1 MSRASKVFFGVSMAF
16 MGATVYG
23 VHWLQKRESDNMY
36 LGVLR
41 DEERVNAKK
50 AAQAQVVQPA
60 AVVDEDCATCV
71 ISPPPQLLEAQSKE
85 QRARERAAR
94 LAEYE
99 AQKGLAVRLE
109 AAETKTAAT
118 PQRLV

>member
-1 MSRASKVFFGVSMAF
+1 MSRASKIFFGASMLF
-16 MGATVYG
+16 MGGTVYG

-50 AAQAQVVQPA
+50 AAQVLQPA

-71 ISPPPQLLEAQSKE
+71 ISPPPQLLEAQTKE
-85 QRARERAAR
+85 QRAKERAAR

-109 AAETKTAAT
+109 AAESGSKAPT
-118 PQRLV
+118 PQRVV